1 MRLEKSYRAIHR
13 ELARDVTPLE
23 AGLSRFVK
31 LDKGEFIGRT
41 ALQKQAEAGLGR
53 ILVTL
58 KLPAADTSVIA
69 YEGVYDGGA
78 LVGRVT
84 SGGFSY
90 HFGHD
95 IAMALIR
102 PDQAAPGTKLKVNIH
117 NEMRDAVVVAD
128 SLYDPQNA
136 RARL

>member
-1 MRLEKSYRAIHR
+1 MRASSDGSCIIHS
-13 ELARDVTPLE
+13 ATIVTWWI

-31 LDKGEFIGRT
+31 LHKGEFLGRT
-41 ALQKQAEAGLGR
+41 ALQKQADAGLSR

-58 KLPAADTSVIA
+58 KLPSADTSVIA
-69 YEGVYDGGA
+69 YEGVYEGGA

-102 PDQAAPGTKLKVNIH
+102 PDKATRWTKLQVNVH

-128 SLYDPQNA
+128 SMYDPQNA
-136 RARL
+136 RVRL

>member
-1 MRLEKSYRAIHR
+1 
-13 ELARDVTPLE
+13 
-23 AGLSRFVK
+23 
-31 LDKGEFIGRT
+31 
-41 ALQKQAEAGLGR
+41 
-53 ILVTL
+53 
-58 KLPAADTSVIA
+58 VIA
-69 YEGVYDGGA
+69 YEGVYDGDT

-95 IAMALIR
+95 IAMALIC
-102 PDQAAPGTKLKVNIH
+102 PDKAAPGTKLRVNIH

-128 SLYDPQNA
+128 SMYDPQNA

>member
-1 MRLEKSYRAIHR
+1 MRFDKSYRAIHR

-31 LDKGEFIGRT
+31 LNKGEFLGRT
-41 ALQKQAEAGLGR
+41 ALQKQADEGLSR

-58 KLPAADTSVIA
+58 KLPAAETSVIA
-69 YEGVYDGGA
+69 YEGVYDGDV
-78 LVGRVT
+78 LIGRVT

-102 PDQAAPGTKLKVNIH
+102 PDRAAPGTKLRVNIH
-117 NEMRDAVVVAD
+117 NDMRDAVVVAD
-128 SLYDPQNA
+128 SMYDPQNA